1 MTEKRIRVNIKQTA
15 KGLHYLDVTVEVSG
29 EDVTANDVNVLEIL
43 IIKESELKND
53 GRKLVGDES

>member
-15 KGLHYLDVTVEVSG
+15 KNLHYLDVTVEVSG
-29 EDVTANDVNVLEIL
+29 EDVTVIDVNVLEIL
-43 IIKESELKND
+43 KIKEKELKDD

>member
-43 IIKESELKND
+43 RIKESELKND